1 VTTPAPAP
9 ATRRWRPERP
19 VDVRAT
25 LSAFLRGLDDPCHR
39 WAADGALWRATRTPA
54 GPVTLRI
61 VVRPP
66 DGEVL
71 GTAWGPGTEWALDAL
86 PDLLGA
92 GDVTAPAF
100 RPLAEHPR
108 LVAAARARPGWRVPR
123 TAAVFESLV
132 MAVIEQVVTGKESG
146 RSYRLLVRRFGEPA
160 PGPVPPPP
168 AGRADAPPRPLLVQP
183 TPRQWAL
190 VPSWEWLRAGVEQ
203 RRSSTVVRAARVA
216 DRLEATATAPP
227 DLAEAALRTVPGIG
241 RWTAAEIRQRAHGDP
256 DAFSFDDYHVA
267 KDVSWALTGRVL
279 DDDACAEVIAPYAGH
294 RYRVQRLLELAG
306 AHRPR
311 RGPRMTLPTHTP
323 IATGG
328 FG

>member
-1 VTTPAPAP
+1 MTE
-9 ATRRWRPERP
+9 RRWRPGWP

-25 LSAFLRGLDDPCHR
+25 LSTLMRGRDDPCHR
-39 WAADGALWRATRTPA
+39 VAADGAFWRATRTPE
-54 GPVTLRI
+54 GPATLRLA
-61 VVRPP
+61 VRPA
-66 DGEVL
+66 DGEVEGL
-71 GTAWGPGTEWALDAL
+71 AWGPGAGWALDTL
-86 PDLLGA
+86 PELLGA

-100 RPLAEHPR
+100 RPRQEHPV
-108 LVAAARARPGWRVPR
+108 LLAAARARPGWRVPR
-123 TAAVFESLV
+123 TGAVLEALV

-160 PGPVPPPP
+160 PGPLPPPP
-168 AGRADAPPRPLLVQP
+168 AGREDASPRPLLVQP

-216 DRLEATATAPP
+216 DRLEGTAAWAP
-227 DLAEAALRTVPGIG
+227 DRAEAALRTVPGIG

-267 KDVSWALTGRVL
+267 KDVSWALTGEVL
-279 DDDACAEVIAPYAGH
+279 DDDGCAEVIACYAGH

-306 AHRPR
+306 VHRPR

-323 IATGG
+323 AATNGRS
-328 FG
+328 